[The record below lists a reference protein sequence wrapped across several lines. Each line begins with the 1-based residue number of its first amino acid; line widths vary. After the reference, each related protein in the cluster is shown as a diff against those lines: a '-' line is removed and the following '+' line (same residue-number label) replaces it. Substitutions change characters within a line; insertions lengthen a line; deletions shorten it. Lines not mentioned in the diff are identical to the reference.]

1 MRFCHSPKEDLEN
14 MGSGAGRGER
24 NSQKVLR
31 VCYMAEKE
39 VGGKD

>member
-1 MRFCHSPKEDLEN
+1 MRFCRSPKEDLEK
-14 MGSGAGRGER
+14 GSGAGRGER
-24 NSQKVLR
+24 SSPKVLR